1 MRLPPRELA
10 AVDSLIQCTHPSTLD
25 NDEGGK
31 ATLVDAMSPPN
42 VPRRQPLW
50 YKTLYIEYKDPL
62 IDYELQYK
70 HHH

>member
-1 MRLPPRELA
+1 
-10 AVDSLIQCTHPSTLD
+10 
-25 NDEGGK
+25 
-31 ATLVDAMSPPN
+31 MSPPN
-42 VPRRQPLW
+42 VPRWQPLW